1 MTTQEKEHPQLD
13 QEATGRLTDFARA
26 CKAAA
31 RAVTLYP
38 PTHPAIRL
46 SMGRLVDAAGRMTT
60 GGPVALGVVPD
71 NLLLNGAAV
80 ARPDQAIRE
89 TAELFHEHMIGI
101 LTVHSSADPD
111 AWLPFLLLLAKPL
124 DEIRAGGGVSR
135 LWGATGRSHLSIA
148 EIDYADILLDRG
160 KGQDVTDW
168 DDIIRACLNLDSPL
182 DDETLK
188 GLVDVCLSADRFS
201 EFVMALEEND
211 GASTG
216 SKAAA
221 LLRMLRGVVDMVA
234 KTDPGKLGPLLENL
248 AGGFG
253 KLSPDLL
260 LELLS
265 TDPGRADAA
274 ADLVLQVAG
283 RMTDETV
290 GGFVARSV
298 VAQNGATTRLAQA
311 FQALVPDKER
321 RPALLEI
328 ARAEVAETP
337 LGASE
342 GFLETWKNAA
352 DMLTSYSDEEFVS
365 QSYAQELM
373 GARSKAIDVER
384 VSDDPPERISAWVT
398 SVGPS
403 EVRALDLQLLLDLLR
418 IETDPERWRRVTAPA
433 ISHIEDLLL
442 VGDIDAA
449 SQLIAAMAAE
459 IKNATANKPAAE
471 SAFHTLVQGA
481 MMVHVT
487 THLRTVD
494 DQTFEQIKSLCYAV
508 GPSVIRGLAEGLAVE
523 KRTGARQR
531 LTELLLGFG
540 AAGRQSVERLKSSA
554 NPAVRRTAV
563 YLLREFGGSEALPD
577 LTALLGD
584 AEPHVQR
591 EAVRAILLIGTED
604 AYAELQKALVSGTD
618 RTRETLT
625 SALTAMRNE
634 RAIPLFE
641 YIVRNIDR
649 KGPLRAVYLRAIESL
664 GALKADG
671 AVELLQEALYAG
683 EWWAPLRTAELR
695 RTAAIALRQ
704 VGTPKAQHVLQNAA
718 ATGPRGVRSVVKAI
732 TK

>member
-38 PTHPAIRL
+38 STHPAIRL
-46 SMGRLVDAAGRMTT
+46 SMGRLVDAAERMTG
-60 GGPVALGVVPD
+60 GGPVALGVVPE
-71 NLLLNGAAV
+71 NLLLDGAAI
-80 ARPDQAIRE
+80 ARPDQAVRE
-89 TAELFHEHMIGI
+89 TAQLFHEHMIGI
-101 LTVHSSADPD
+101 LTVHPSSDPD
-111 AWLPFLLLLAKPL
+111 GWLPFLSLLAKPL

-135 LWGATGRSHLSIA
+135 LWAATGRNHLSIA

-160 KGQDVTDW
+160 KGHDETSW

-188 GLVDVCLSADRFS
+188 GLLDVCLNADRFS
-201 EFVMALEEND
+201 EFVLALEEN
-211 GASTG
+211 GAASTG

-221 LLRMLRGVVDMVA
+221 LLRMLHGVVDMVA
-234 KTDPGKLGPLLENL
+234 RTDPGKLGPLLESL
-248 AGGFG
+248 SEGFG
-253 KLSPDLL
+253 NLSPDLL

-274 ADLVLQVAG
+274 ADLVLQVAS
-283 RMTDETV
+283 RMTDATV
-290 GGFVARSV
+290 GGFVARGI
-298 VAQNGATTRLAQA
+298 VAQGGATTRLAQA

-321 RPALLEI
+321 RPALLEL
-328 ARAEVAETP
+328 ARSEVAESP
-337 LGASE
+337 LGSGD
-342 GFLETWKNAA
+342 GFLEVWKNAA
-352 DMLTSYSDEEFVS
+352 DMLTSYSDEEWVS
-365 QSYAQELM
+365 QAYAQELM
-373 GARSKAIDVER
+373 GARTKAIDVER

-398 SVGPS
+398 SVAPA
-403 EVRALDLQLLLDLLR
+403 EVRALDLQLLLDLLK
-418 IETDPERWRRVTAPA
+418 IETDPDRWRRVTAPA

-442 VGDIDAA
+442 VGDIDGA
-449 SQLIAAMAAE
+449 SQLIGAMTAE
-459 IKNATANKPAAE
+459 IKNATVHKPAAE

-481 MMVHVT
+481 MMVHIT

-508 GPSVIRGLAEGLAVE
+508 GPSVVRPLAEGLAIE

-540 AAGRQSVERLKSSA
+540 AAGRQAVERLKSSA
-554 NPAVRRTAV
+554 NPAVRRTAI
-563 YLLREFGGSEALPD
+563 YLLCEFGGSEALPD

-591 EAVRAILLIGTED
+591 EAVRAILLIGSEE
-604 AYAELQKALVSGTD
+604 AYAELQNALASGTE
-618 RTRETLT
+618 RTRAALMG
-625 SALTAMRNE
+625 ALTVMRTE

-641 YIVRNIDR
+641 YIVRRIDR
-649 KGPLRAVYLRAIESL
+649 KGPLRSVYLGAIESL

-683 EWWAPLRTAELR
+683 EWWAPLRTAEQR
-695 RTAAIALRQ
+695 RTVAVALRHI
-704 VGTPKAQHVLQNAA
+704 GTAKAQRVLQDAA
-718 ATGPRGVRSVVKAI
+718 TTGPRGVRKIVKAV
-732 TK
+732 T